1 MRAVVRHGRRPD
13 IAARRR
19 SLRQNIA
26 GSSAATRSEAR
37 VYRGQRV
44 CVVIP
49 CYNVAPHIAGVLSA
63 MPDYVD
69 QVIAVDDGSRD
80 DTLTALD
87 AAGEKRLEVVRHD
100 RNRGVGAAMRSG
112 LARGAQGGANLL
124 VKVDGDGQMDL
135 AELAKLLDAL
145 VDDPRAGYAKGN
157 RLFDQ
162 KALSKMPRLRFIG
175 NFALTFL
182 TKLASGYWYVVDP
195 QNGYLAIR
203 REIWEHLDPARISDG
218 YFFENDM
225 LVCLNIL
232 DVPVKDVPIPAR
244 YGDERSYLRVR
255 RVLFPFAFLLIRRT
269 FYRVWAKY
277 MLRDFS
283 PIALF
288 LLTGL
293 PLFIWGVIFG
303 AYQWWSHA
311 QQGVVTP
318 TGTVI
323 VAVVPLILGFQ
334 LLLQALVLDIQNS
347 PRTRR

>member
-1 MRAVVRHGRRPD
+1 
-13 IAARRR
+13 
-19 SLRQNIA
+19 
-26 GSSAATRSEAR
+26 
-37 VYRGQRV
+37 
-44 CVVIP
+44 VIP
-49 CYNVAPHIAGVLSA
+49 CYNVAPQIAGVISA

-69 QVIAVDDGSRD
+69 QVVAVDDGSRD
-80 DTLTALD
+80 DTLKALE
-87 AAGEKRLEVVRHD
+87 AASDKRVALLRHEK
-100 RNRGVGAAMRSG
+100 NRGVGAAMRTG
-112 LARGAQGGANLL
+112 FARGAAVGADLL

-145 VDDPRAGYAKGN
+145 VDDPRSGYAKGN

-162 KALSKMPRLRFIG
+162 KALSKMPRLRLIG

-203 REIWEHLDPARISDG
+203 RTVWERLDPDRISDG

-232 DVPVKDVPIPAR
+232 DIPVTDVPIPAR

-255 RVLFPFAFLLIRRT
+255 RVLFPFAFLLLRRT
-269 FYRVWAKY
+269 LYRVWAKY

-293 PLFIWGVIFG
+293 PLFTWGVVFG
-303 AYQWWSHA
+303 AYQWWSHL
-311 QQGVVTP
+311 QQGTATP

-334 LLLQALVLDIQNS
+334 LLLQALVLDVQNS
-347 PRTRR
+347 PRTRH

>member
-1 MRAVVRHGRRPD
+1 M
-13 IAARRR
+13 
-19 SLRQNIA
+19 
-26 GSSAATRSEAR
+26 
-37 VYRGQRV
+37 
-44 CVVIP
+44 IP
-49 CYNVAPHIAGVLSA
+49 CYNVAPHIADVLA
-63 MPDYVD
+63 AVPDYVD

-80 DTLTALD
+80 DTMKTLE
-87 AAGEKRLEVVRHD
+87 AATDRRVEVIRHE
-100 RNRGVGAAMRSG
+100 RNRGVGAAMRTG
-112 LARGAQGGANLL
+112 LARGAQAGADLL
-124 VKVDGDGQMDL
+124 VKVDGDDQMDL
-135 AELAKLLDAL
+135 ADLTKLLDAL
-145 VDDPRAGYAKGN
+145 VDDPRCGYAKGN
-157 RLFDQ
+157 RLVDQ
-162 KALSKMPRLRFIG
+162 KALSRMPRLRVIG

-203 REIWEHLDPARISDG
+203 RDVWERLDPARISDG

-225 LVCLNIL
+225 LVGLNIL
-232 DVPVKDVPIPAR
+232 DIPVKDVPIPAR

-255 RVLFPFAFLLIRRT
+255 RVLFSFAFLLVRRT
-269 FYRVWAKY
+269 FYRVYTKY

-293 PLFIWGVIFG
+293 PLFIWGVAFG
-303 AYQWWSHA
+303 AYQWWSHL
-311 QQGVVTP
+311 QQGIATP

-347 PRTRR
+347 PRSRR

>member
-1 MRAVVRHGRRPD
+1 M
-13 IAARRR
+13 
-19 SLRQNIA
+19 
-26 GSSAATRSEAR
+26 
-37 VYRGQRV
+37 YRGQRV

-63 MPDYVD
+63 VPDYVD
-69 QVIAVDDGSRD
+69 QVVAVDDGSRD
-80 DTLTALD
+80 ETLKTLEAAADT
-87 AAGEKRLEVVRHD
+87 RLEVVRHE

-112 LARGAQGGANLL
+112 LARGAQGGADVL

-135 AELAKLLDAL
+135 AELSKLLDAL

-162 KALSKMPRLRFIG
+162 KALSKMPRVRFVG

-203 REIWEHLDPARISDG
+203 REVWQLLDPERISDG

-293 PLFIWGVIFG
+293 PLFIWGVVFG
-303 AYQWWSHA
+303 AYQWWSHF
-311 QQGVVTP
+311 QQGIVTP

>member
-1 MRAVVRHGRRPD
+1 M
-13 IAARRR
+13 
-19 SLRQNIA
+19 
-26 GSSAATRSEAR
+26 
-37 VYRGQRV
+37 
-44 CVVIP
+44 VIP
-49 CYNVAPHIAGVLSA
+49 CYNVAPHIAAVLA
-63 MPDYVD
+63 AIPDYVD

-80 DTLTALD
+80 DTLKLLE
-87 AAGEKRLEVVRHD
+87 AAVDKRVEVVRHE

-112 LARGAQGGANLL
+112 LARGAEAGADLL
-124 VKVDGDGQMDL
+124 VKVDGDDQMDL
-135 AELAKLLDAL
+135 TELSKLLDAL

-157 RLFDQ
+157 RLVDQ
-162 KALSKMPRLRFIG
+162 KALSRMPRLRVIG

-203 REIWEHLDPARISDG
+203 RAVWELLDPARISDG

-225 LVCLNIL
+225 LVGLNIL
-232 DVPVKDVPIPAR
+232 DIPVKDVPIPAR

-255 RVLFPFAFLLIRRT
+255 RVLLPFAFLLMRRT
-269 FYRVWAKY
+269 IYRVYAKY

-288 LLTGL
+288 LMAGL
-293 PLFIWGVIFG
+293 PLFIWGVVFG

-311 QQGVVTP
+311 QQGIATP

-323 VAVVPLILGFQ
+323 VSVVPLILGFQ

-347 PRTRR
+347 PRSRR

>member
-1 MRAVVRHGRRPD
+1 VIDDGRRPD
-13 IAARRR
+13 TVARCC

-26 GSSAATRSEAR
+26 RSTAATRSE
-37 VYRGQRV
+37 VPELYRGQRV
-44 CVVIP
+44 CVIIP
-49 CYNVAPHIAGVLSA
+49 CYNVARHIAEVLSSVPA
-63 MPDYVD
+63 YVD
-69 QVIAVDDGSRD
+69 QIVAVDDGSRD
-80 DTLTALD
+80 DTVKLLD
-87 AAGEKRLEVVRHD
+87 ATTDERVVVARHE
-100 RNRGVGAAMRSG
+100 RNRGVGAAMRTG
-112 LARGAQGGANLL
+112 LARGTAGGADLL

-135 AELAKLLDAL
+135 DDLPKLLDSL
-145 VDDPRAGYAKGN
+145 IDDQRYGYAKGN
-157 RLFDQ
+157 RLVDQ
-162 KALSKMPRLRFIG
+162 KALSRMPRLRVIG

-203 REIWEHLDPARISDG
+203 REVWERLDPDRISDG

-225 LVCLNIL
+225 LVGLNIL

-255 RVLFPFAFLLIRRT
+255 RVFFPFLFLLVRRT
-269 FYRVWAKY
+269 FYRIYVKY

-288 LLTGL
+288 LIAGL
-293 PLFIWGVIFG
+293 PLFLWGVAFG
-303 AYQWWSHA
+303 AFQWWDHA
-311 QQGVVTP
+311 QMGIATP

-323 VAVVPLILGFQ
+323 VSVVPLILGFQ

-347 PRTRR
+347 PR

>member
-1 MRAVVRHGRRPD
+1 
-13 IAARRR
+13 
-19 SLRQNIA
+19 
-26 GSSAATRSEAR
+26 
-37 VYRGQRV
+37 
-44 CVVIP
+44 
-49 CYNVAPHIAGVLSA
+49 

-69 QVIAVDDGSRD
+69 QVIAVDDASRD
-80 DTLTALD
+80 ETVKVLE
-87 AAGEKRLEVVRHD
+87 AATDSRVEIVRHD
-100 RNRGVGAAMRSG
+100 RNRGVGAAMRTG
-112 LARGAQGGANLL
+112 LARGAQKGVDIL

-135 AELAKLLDAL
+135 AELRKLLDAL
-145 VDDPRAGYAKGN
+145 VDEPRVGYAKGN

-162 KALSKMPRLRFIG
+162 KALSRMPRLRVIG

-195 QNGYLAIR
+195 QNGYVAIR
-203 REIWEHLDPARISDG
+203 RAVWEVLDPARISDG

-232 DVPVKDVPIPAR
+232 DIPVKDVPIPAR

-255 RVLFPFAFLLIRRT
+255 RVLFPFMFLLMRRT
-269 FYRVWAKY
+269 LYRVYTKY

-288 LLTGL
+288 LITGL
-293 PLFIWGVIFG
+293 PLFIWGIVFG
-303 AYQWWSHA
+303 AYQWWSHL
-311 QQGVVTP
+311 QQGIVTP

>member
-1 MRAVVRHGRRPD
+1 M
-13 IAARRR
+13 
-19 SLRQNIA
+19 
-26 GSSAATRSEAR
+26 
-37 VYRGQRV
+37 
-44 CVVIP
+44 IP
-49 CYNVAPHIAGVLSA
+49 CYNVAPHIAGVISA
-63 MPDYVD
+63 MPAYVD
-69 QVIAVDDGSRD
+69 QVVAVDDGSRD
-80 DTLTALD
+80 DTLKALE
-87 AAGEKRLEVVRHD
+87 AATDKRVEVLRHD
-100 RNRGVGAAMRSG
+100 RNRGVGAAMRTG
-112 LARGAQGGANLL
+112 LARGAEVGADLL

-135 AELAKLLDAL
+135 ADLARLLDAL
-145 VDDPRAGYAKGN
+145 VDDPRCGYAKGN
-157 RLFDQ
+157 RLVDQ
-162 KALSKMPRLRFIG
+162 KALSRMPRMRVIG

-203 REIWEHLDPARISDG
+203 RVVWELLDPARINDG

-232 DVPVKDVPIPAR
+232 DIPVRDVPIPAR

-255 RVLFPFAFLLIRRT
+255 RVLFPFAFLLLRRT
-269 FYRVWAKY
+269 LYRVWAKY

-288 LLTGL
+288 LLTGI
-293 PLFIWGVIFG
+293 PLFIWGVVFG
-303 AYQWWSHA
+303 AYQWWSHL
-311 QQGVVTP
+311 QQGIATP

>member
-1 MRAVVRHGRRPD
+1 MSD
-13 IAARRR
+13 
-19 SLRQNIA
+19 
-26 GSSAATRSEAR
+26 
-37 VYRGQRV
+37 
-44 CVVIP
+44 
-49 CYNVAPHIAGVLSA
+49 

-80 DTLTALD
+80 DTLKTLE
-87 AAGEKRLEVVRHD
+87 AATDERLEVIRHD
-100 RNRGVGAAMRSG
+100 RNRGVGAAMRAG
-112 LARGAQGGANLL
+112 FARGAQAGAELL

-135 AELAKLLDAL
+135 ADLTKLLDAL
-145 VDDPRAGYAKGN
+145 VDDPRYGYAKGN
-157 RLFDQ
+157 RLVDQ
-162 KALSKMPRLRFIG
+162 KALSRMPRVRVIG

-203 REIWEHLDPARISDG
+203 RSVWERLDPARISDG

-225 LVCLNIL
+225 LVGLNIL
-232 DVPVKDVPIPAR
+232 EIPVKDVPIPAR
-244 YGDERSYLRVR
+244 YADERSHLRVR
-255 RVLFPFAFLLIRRT
+255 RILFPFAFLLLRRT
-269 FYRVWAKY
+269 AYRVYMKY

-293 PLFIWGVIFG
+293 PLFIWGVAFG
-303 AYQWWSHA
+303 AYQWWNHA
-311 QQGVVTP
+311 QQGIATP

-323 VAVVPLILGFQ
+323 VSVVPLILGFQ

-347 PRTRR
+347 PR

>member
-1 MRAVVRHGRRPD
+1 M
-13 IAARRR
+13 
-19 SLRQNIA
+19 
-26 GSSAATRSEAR
+26 
-37 VYRGQRV
+37 YRGQRV

-49 CYNVAPHIAGVLSA
+49 CYNVAPHIADVLA
-63 MPDYVD
+63 AIPDYVD

-80 DTLTALD
+80 DTLKTLE
-87 AAGEKRLEVVRHD
+87 AATDPRIEVIRHD
-100 RNRGVGAAMRSG
+100 RNRGVGAAMRTG
-112 LARGAQGGANLL
+112 LARGAETDADLL
-124 VKVDGDGQMDL
+124 VKVDGDDQMDL
-135 AELAKLLDAL
+135 TQLAKLLDAL
-145 VDDPRAGYAKGN
+145 VDDPRCGYAKGN
-157 RLFDQ
+157 RLVDQ
-162 KALSKMPRLRFIG
+162 KALSRMPRLRVIG

-203 REIWEHLDPARISDG
+203 RVVWELLDPARISDG

-225 LVCLNIL
+225 LVGLNIL
-232 DVPVKDVPIPAR
+232 DIPVKDVPIPAR

-255 RVLFPFAFLLIRRT
+255 RVLFPFAFLLLRRT
-269 FYRVWAKY
+269 FYRVWTKY

-293 PLFIWGVIFG
+293 PLFIWGVAFG
-303 AYQWWSHA
+303 AFQWWSHL
-311 QQGVVTP
+311 QQGIATP

-323 VAVVPLILGFQ
+323 VSVVPLILGFQ

-347 PRTRR
+347 PRSRR

>member
-1 MRAVVRHGRRPD
+1 M
-13 IAARRR
+13 
-19 SLRQNIA
+19 
-26 GSSAATRSEAR
+26 
-37 VYRGQRV
+37 
-44 CVVIP
+44 IP
-49 CYNVAPHIAGVLSA
+49 CYNVAPHIAGVISA

-69 QVIAVDDGSRD
+69 QVVAVDDGSRD
-80 DTLTALD
+80 DTLKALE
-87 AAGEKRLEVVRHD
+87 AAKDKRVEVLRHEK
-100 RNRGVGAAMRSG
+100 NRGVGAAMRTG
-112 LARGAQGGANLL
+112 LARGGQGDADIL

-135 AELAKLLDAL
+135 ADLVKLLDAL
-145 VDDPRAGYAKGN
+145 VENPRSGYAKGN

-162 KALSKMPRLRFIG
+162 KALSKMPRLRLIG

-203 REIWEHLDPARISDG
+203 RDVWERLDPDRISDG

-232 DVPVKDVPIPAR
+232 DIPVTDVPIPAR

-255 RVLFPFAFLLIRRT
+255 RVLFPFSFLLLRRT

-293 PLFIWGVIFG
+293 PLFFWGVVFG
-303 AYQWWSHA
+303 AYQWWSHL
-311 QQGVVTP
+311 QQGIATP

>member
-1 MRAVVRHGRRPD
+1 
-13 IAARRR
+13 
-19 SLRQNIA
+19 
-26 GSSAATRSEAR
+26 
-37 VYRGQRV
+37 
-44 CVVIP
+44 VVIP
-49 CYNVAPHIAGVLSA
+49 CYNVAPHIADVISA
-63 MPDYVD
+63 MPEYVD
-69 QVIAVDDGSRD
+69 QVIAVDDGSGD
-80 DTLTALD
+80 DTLKALE
-87 AAGEKRLEVVRHD
+87 AAKDTRVEVVRHEK
-100 RNRGVGAAMRSG
+100 NRGVGAAMRTG
-112 LARGAQGGANLL
+112 LARGAEGGADLL

-135 AELAKLLDAL
+135 ADLAKLLDAL
-145 VDDPRAGYAKGN
+145 VDDPRSGYAKGN

-162 KALSKMPRLRFIG
+162 KALSKMPRLRLIG

-203 REIWEHLDPARISDG
+203 RAVWERLDPDRISDG

-225 LVCLNIL
+225 LVCLNVL
-232 DVPVKDVPIPAR
+232 DIPVTDVPIPAR

-255 RVLFPFAFLLIRRT
+255 RVLFPFAFLLLRRT

-293 PLFIWGVIFG
+293 PLFLWGILFG
-303 AYQWWSHA
+303 AYQWWSHL
-311 QQGVVTP
+311 QQGIATP

-334 LLLQALVLDIQNS
+334 LLLQALVLDVQNS

>member
-1 MRAVVRHGRRPD
+1 M
-13 IAARRR
+13 I
-19 SLRQNIA
+19 
-26 GSSAATRSEAR
+26 
-37 VYRGQRV
+37 
-44 CVVIP
+44 IP

-69 QVIAVDDGSRD
+69 QVIAVDDASRD
-80 DTLTALD
+80 ETVAILEAAADT
-87 AAGEKRLEVVRHD
+87 RVEVVRHD
-100 RNRGVGAAMRSG
+100 RNRGVGAAMRTG
-112 LARGAQGGANLL
+112 LARGAQKGADIL

-135 AELAKLLDAL
+135 AELPKLLDAL
-145 VDDPRAGYAKGN
+145 VDEPRNGYAKGN

-162 KALSKMPRLRFIG
+162 KALSRMPRLRVIG

-195 QNGYLAIR
+195 QNGYIAIR
-203 REIWEHLDPARISDG
+203 RAIWEVLDPARISDG

-244 YGDERSYLRVR
+244 YGDERSHLRVR
-255 RVLFPFAFLLIRRT
+255 RVLFPFMFLLLRRT
-269 FYRVWAKY
+269 LYRVYTKY

-288 LLTGL
+288 LITGL
-293 PLFIWGVIFG
+293 PLFIWGVVFG
-303 AYQWWSHA
+303 AYQWWSHL
-311 QQGVVTP
+311 QQGIVTP

-323 VAVVPLILGFQ
+323 VSVVPLILGFQ

>member
-1 MRAVVRHGRRPD
+1 
-13 IAARRR
+13 
-19 SLRQNIA
+19 
-26 GSSAATRSEAR
+26 
-37 VYRGQRV
+37 
-44 CVVIP
+44 VIP
-49 CYNVAPHIAGVLSA
+49 CYNVAPQIAGVISA

-69 QVIAVDDGSRD
+69 QVVAVDDGSRD
-80 DTLTALD
+80 DTLKALE
-87 AAGEKRLEVVRHD
+87 AASDKRVALLRHEK
-100 RNRGVGAAMRSG
+100 NRGVGAAMRTG
-112 LARGAQGGANLL
+112 FARGAAVGADLL

-145 VDDPRAGYAKGN
+145 VDDPRSGYAKGN

-162 KALSKMPRLRFIG
+162 KALSKMPRLRLIG

-203 REIWEHLDPARISDG
+203 RTVWERLDPDRISDG

-232 DVPVKDVPIPAR
+232 DIPVTDVPIPAR

-255 RVLFPFAFLLIRRT
+255 RVLFPFAFLLLRRT
-269 FYRVWAKY
+269 LYRVWAKY

-293 PLFIWGVIFG
+293 PLFIWGIVFG
-303 AYQWWSHA
+303 AYQWWSHL
-311 QQGVVTP
+311 QQGIATP

-347 PRTRR
+347 PRTRH

>member
-1 MRAVVRHGRRPD
+1 M
-13 IAARRR
+13 
-19 SLRQNIA
+19 
-26 GSSAATRSEAR
+26 
-37 VYRGQRV
+37 YRGQRV
-44 CVVIP
+44 CIVIP
-49 CYNVAPHIAGVLSA
+49 CYNVAPHIAEVLSA
-63 MPDYVD
+63 MPEYVD
-69 QVIAVDDGSRD
+69 QVIAVDDASRD
-80 DTLTALD
+80 ETATLLGATTD
-87 AAGEKRLEVVRHD
+87 PRVEVARHD
-100 RNRGVGAAMRSG
+100 RNRGVGAAMRTG
-112 LARGAQGGANLL
+112 LARGTQKGADIL

-135 AELAKLLDAL
+135 ADLPKLLDAL
-145 VDDPRAGYAKGN
+145 IDDPRCGYAKGN
-157 RLFDQ
+157 RLVDQ
-162 KALSKMPRLRFIG
+162 KALSRMPRLRVIG

-195 QNGYLAIR
+195 QNGYVAIR
-203 REIWEHLDPARISDG
+203 REIWELVDPARISDG

-255 RVLFPFAFLLIRRT
+255 RVLFPFALLLLRRT
-269 FYRVWAKY
+269 FYRIWAKY

-288 LLTGL
+288 LITGL
-293 PLFIWGVIFG
+293 PLFLWGVVFG
-303 AYQWWSHA
+303 AYQWWSHL
-311 QQGVVTP
+311 QQGIVTP

-347 PRTRR
+347 PRTRRY

>member
-1 MRAVVRHGRRPD
+1 
-13 IAARRR
+13 
-19 SLRQNIA
+19 
-26 GSSAATRSEAR
+26 

-80 DTLTALD
+80 ETLKTLEATTD
-87 AAGEKRLEVVRHD
+87 KRVEVVRHE

-112 LARGAQGGANLL
+112 LARGAQTGADLL

-135 AELAKLLDAL
+135 ADLTKLLDAL
-145 VDDPRAGYAKGN
+145 VDDPRYGYAKGN
-157 RLFDQ
+157 RLVDQ
-162 KALSKMPRLRFIG
+162 KALSKMPRLRFVG

-203 REIWEHLDPARISDG
+203 RGVWERLDPERISDG

-225 LVCLNIL
+225 LVGLNIL

-244 YGDERSYLRVR
+244 YGDERSHLRVR
-255 RVLFPFAFLLIRRT
+255 RVLFPFFFLLLRRT
-269 FYRVWAKY
+269 FYRVYMKY

-288 LLTGL
+288 LLTGF
-293 PLFIWGVIFG
+293 PLFIWGVGFG

-311 QQGVVTP
+311 QQGIVTP

-323 VAVVPLILGFQ
+323 VSVVPLILGFQ
-334 LLLQALVLDIQNS
+334 LLLQALVLDIQDS
-347 PRTRR
+347 PR